1 MLQGPPNRRLPKCN
15 AARALVRVEP
25 GVTRRKA
32 SISGERRWVLLPRSR
47 ERASLLH
54 SLELK
59 GRVTLAEVSAFQW
72 YALTH
77 SVYCSSVH
85 VRTQSSLWVRVLG
98 GCRSC
103 EHRAGRVVKWGLE
116 AKTASPLE
124 SPPQTGL
131 GSEFLGVSPASLQSG
146 VSASFLG
153 PSLGG
158 RIHVSPGEGRAQ
170 DTLYRPLE
178 ILLIKLWDV

>member
-15 AARALVRVEP
+15 AVRALVRVEP

-158 RIHVSPGEGRAQ
+158 RIHVSPG
-170 DTLYRPLE
+170 
-178 ILLIKLWDV
+178 